1 LGSEHRRRQ
10 ALALLAYAAVVAASS
25 AGTLVFQSN
34 EQLATVLLGAGFP
47 GAGFLHW
54 AGDGQLA
61 WALVLFGAALLV
73 FALALVLWIG
83 TGNVLAPIAAWAS
96 LAWLAAEPAA
106 LGINLTKT
114 ADWPT
119 FVGPGAVVLLAI
131 RWLRRSA
138 PVRTRPRST
147 LALVCLPDPQPTPL
161 EELSLEKLKR
171 LRLLLD
177 RALQP
182 LDRFD
187 GFEKRDQFQTAALRY
202 QVNFIAYALA
212 SAARHY
218 LPAAD
223 HSFVP
228 AQERLLAKVGDRR
241 LWRYWRLENAWGNLR
256 LGADPV
262 AHQNIMFSGFT
273 LLQMALGGNDTLTL
287 HDDGHAWRR
296 YELDEIAGLLER
308 QYRASRFGLLACE
321 PNWIYPLCNLITMT
335 AIKAVDARL
344 GAQRWPVLADRF
356 LDSLQRECT
365 RSDGSFI
372 AFRSTLTGVAPPSP
386 GGIVMQAF
394 PCLFLNALSPEL
406 AQEHWHEVRRRLD
419 SEAWPR
425 LFWPLDVGNYGF
437 SRASSYAAT
446 AAAAVEMGDV
456 QVAHECLR
464 LLEQE
469 CSSRAL
475 DGVIHRER
483 SSLWAHA
490 LEMIA
495 LCGRKGGLAGMTA
508 SAASIAAGPRLLR
521 ISCPRLHVASALTD
535 GTRLDLVFQPG
546 GGGPMPSVEIG
557 GLVPG
562 GHYHTDNARWPL
574 LMADQGGRGI
584 VRLPIEGR
592 TALSIRPVHKEARH

>member
-1 LGSEHRRRQ
+1 M
-10 ALALLAYAAVVAASS
+10 AA
-25 AGTLVFQSN
+25 
-34 EQLATVLLGAGFP
+34 VLLGAGFP

-54 AGDGQLA
+54 ADDGQLA
-61 WALVLFGAALLV
+61 WALALFGAALLV

-83 TGNVLAPIAAWAS
+83 TGNVLAPVAAWGS
-96 LAWLAAEPAA
+96 LAWLASEPAV
-106 LGINLTKT
+106 LGIDPSRT
-114 ADWPT
+114 ADWPSL
-119 FVGPGAVVLLAI
+119 VGPAALAVLAVL
-131 RWLRRSA
+131 WLMQSA
-138 PVRTRPRST
+138 PAPTRPRST
-147 LALVCLPDPQPTPL
+147 LALARLPDLQPAPS

-171 LRLLLD
+171 LHLLLD

-182 LDRFD
+182 MDRFD
-187 GFEKRDQFQTAALRY
+187 GFERRDQFQTAALRY

-212 SAARHY
+212 SAARNH

-223 HSFVP
+223 CPCSM
-228 AQERLLAKVGDRR
+228 AQERLLTKAGDRR

-262 AHQNIMFSGFT
+262 AHQNIMYAGFT

-296 YELDEIAGLLER
+296 YELGEIAGLLER
-308 QYRASRFGLLACE
+308 QYRASRFGLLPCE

-335 AIKAVDARL
+335 AIKVVDARL
-344 GAQRWPVLADRF
+344 GTRRWPALADRF
-356 LDSLQRECT
+356 LDSLQREGT

-456 QVAHECLR
+456 QVAQECLR

-469 CSSRAL
+469 CPSREL
-475 DGVIHRER
+475 DGAIHRER

-490 LEMIA
+490 LEVMA
-495 LCGRKGGLAGMTA
+495 LCGRKDGLAGM
-508 SAASIAAGPRLLR
+508 AASVPSVSAGPRLLR
-521 ISCPRLHVASALTD
+521 ISCPKVHVASALGD

-546 GGGPMPSVEIG
+546 GGKRRLDVMIG
-557 GLVPG
+557 AFSNF
-562 GHYHTDNARWPL
+562 HRYTERDHSAFD
-574 LMADQGGRGI
+574 
-584 VRLPIEGR
+584 
-592 TALSIRPVHKEARH
+592 